1 MPRVRKKRPGE
12 PSGDPVTGDEI
23 GALFRQA
30 AARPPY
36 PDQQT
41 CDLLAQA
48 INRISEWPHR
58 TEQQL
63 RAQARIRE
71 AVNMLLLM
79 TDVRRIDPDDS
90 GIRWIYPDLHS
101 LNVALRK
108 AYPLLGIEK
117 NRKAQSQWAVPAVPT
132 WCVAVGVIAELER
145 DAGKSPNSVAVKFT
159 TLVLHRL
166 GHTSATYRSVSDWIK
181 LAVTEC

>member
-1 MPRVRKKRPGE
+1 
-12 PSGDPVTGDEI
+12 
-23 GALFRQA
+23 
-30 AARPPY
+30 
-36 PDQQT
+36 
-41 CDLLAQA
+41 
-48 INRISEWPHR
+48 
-58 TEQQL
+58 
-63 RAQARIRE
+63 
-71 AVNMLLLM
+71 MLLLM